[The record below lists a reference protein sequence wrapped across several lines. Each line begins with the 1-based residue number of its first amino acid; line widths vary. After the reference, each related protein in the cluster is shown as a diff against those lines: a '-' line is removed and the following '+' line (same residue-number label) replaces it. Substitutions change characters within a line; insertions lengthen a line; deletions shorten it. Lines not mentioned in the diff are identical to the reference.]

1 MAVAPLDPFELPDWL
16 GTEHVS
22 WCADT
27 ALSDAPRVAGTL
39 RARSGEQQLD
49 LLAVD
54 AVYPRQVCPDRE
66 RHDAHQAWQF
76 GQVLIAFFDGR
87 VTAAV
92 PGVRF
97 DANRA
102 CEAIGRFAKA
112 VGASAGNVTVS
123 IQL

>member
-1 MAVAPLDPFELPDWL
+1 MAVADLDPFELPDWL
-16 GTEHVS
+16 GTEPVS

-27 ALSDAPRVAGTL
+27 TLTDAPRVEGRL
-39 RARSGEQQLD
+39 RAASGEQQLD

-54 AVYPRQVCPDRE
+54 AVYPRQVCPERQ

-76 GQVLIAFFDGR
+76 GQVLIASFDGR

-97 DANRA
+97 DANLA
-102 CEAIGRFAKA
+102 CETVSRFGKA
-112 VGASAGNVTVS
+112 VGASAGNVSVS
-123 IQL
+123 ILL